1 LNSDSVL
8 IALPIL
14 ITNLIWNLTIKTNYM
29 IEVQSQLNKIES
41 FLPKIHV
48 TNEKVSKASV
58 GWHLEHS
65 LLILNGSLKG
75 LTMTNPDNYNPK
87 SSIKKFVFL
96 NFGLIPRGKIKSPKQ
111 FIPLET
117 PTKESVEKFL
127 NLAKE
132 RLEAVKNLSA
142 KSYITHPFL
151 GDLDKKAT
159 LIFLRLHTNHHLKIV
174 DDILKH

>member
-1 LNSDSVL
+1 MK
-8 IALPIL
+8 
-14 ITNLIWNLTIKTNYM
+14 TIQYQ
-29 IEVQSQLNKIES
+29 IQKIES
-41 FLPKIHV
+41 LLSQINKENLQI
-48 TNEKVSKASV
+48 SKASV

-87 SSIKKFVFL
+87 FSIKKFIFL

-117 PTKESVEKFL
+117 PTKESLEKLL

-132 RLEAVKNLSA
+132 RLEAIKNLPA
-142 KSYITHPFL
+142 KAYITHPFL
-151 GDLDKKAT
+151 GDLDRKTT
-159 LIFLRLHTNHHLKIV
+159 LRFLGLHTNHHLKIV
-174 DDILKH
+174 DDILK